1 VLKEMFGSPKPKKN
15 APAVV
20 VKTPAPPAPAV
31 PPVSQTV
38 LGAGTQFEGNLRAE
52 GSVRV
57 DGTFVGDITTR
68 ARILIGE
75 QASVDGNLV
84 GESVDVAGIVRGDVT
99 ARRISVMH
107 SGRIL
112 GDLRLE
118 KLTTEEGGFIQ
129 GLVRMEEKVDI
140 SAYLP
145 AKSAPVEE
153 PQEQV
158 EPAEASAGAEVEAE
172 PVPVPAKAKVAGK
185 GGK

>member
-1 VLKEMFGSPKPKKN
+1 MLKEMFGSPKPKKN

-20 VKTPAPPAPAV
+20 VKTPAPAAAPAPA
-31 PPVSQTV
+31 VSQTV

-68 ARILIGE
+68 ARILVGE
-75 QASVDGNLV
+75 QGSVEGNLV
-84 GESVDVAGIVRGDVT
+84 GESADVAGIVRGDVT
-99 ARRISVMH
+99 ARRISVTH

-145 AKSAPVEE
+145 ARVKPDEE
-153 PQEQV
+153 AQEAA
-158 EPAEASAGAEVEAE
+158 EPATGEVETEAE
-172 PVPVPAKAKVAGK
+172 PLMVKAKTGK
-185 GGK
+185 